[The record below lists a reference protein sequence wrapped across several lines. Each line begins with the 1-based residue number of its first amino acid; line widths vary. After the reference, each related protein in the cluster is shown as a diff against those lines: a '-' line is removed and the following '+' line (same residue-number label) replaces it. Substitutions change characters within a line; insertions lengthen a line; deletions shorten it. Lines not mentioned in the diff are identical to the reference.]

1 MAKRKTT
8 KRATRHRRTVFVI
21 QPFDKAFEAVYELV
35 LSAASKVQATVQR
48 ADSAIPTGADFPT
61 TLQTVIQSADVLIA
75 DVSNAN
81 PNVMYE
87 LGLAQAGQKPLIL
100 IADSSRNIPFD
111 LTGMRVL
118 IYDVANPGEF
128 VARLRVRMKNAF
140 DTPTDFSLLKSKER
154 REQKNGLFVSYSH
167 ADREYLDRLM
177 VHLRPLEKDGVVEL
191 WVDTRLRAGDRWKK
205 EIEKALQRAN
215 VAVLLVSAD
224 FLASDFITE
233 NELPPLLRNAEDQ
246 GTRII
251 PLIVKPCRFTRDKN
265 LRHFQSL
272 NDPKESLI
280 LVEEGEQEVF
290 YDSLAAEVEQALRR
304 G

>member
-1 MAKRKTT
+1 MAKRSASSS
-8 KRATRHRRTVFVI
+8 RSSRRKTVFVI
-21 QPFDKAFEAVYELV
+21 QPFAKAFEAVYEFIA
-35 LSAASKVQATVQR
+35 SAVAQAGAVVQR
-48 ADSAIPTGADFPT
+48 ADTAVLPGEDFSTGLLNAIKKAD
-61 TLQTVIQSADVLIA
+61 LLIA

-87 LGLAQAGQKPLIL
+87 VGLAQAGQKPLVL
-100 IADSSRNIPFD
+100 IADSSRNVPFD
-111 LTGMRVL
+111 LAGMRVL
-118 IYDVANPGEF
+118 IYDIANPIEF
-128 VARLRVRMKNAF
+128 ASRLRQQIQHAF
-140 DTPTDFSLLKSKER
+140 QTPTDFSLSTTKER
-154 REQKNGLFVSYSH
+154 REKKNSLFVSYSH
-167 ADREYLDRLM
+167 ADREFLDRLM
-177 VHLRPLEKDGVVEL
+177 VHLRPLEKEGLIDL

-205 EIEKALQRAN
+205 EIEKALERAN

-272 NDPKESLI
+272 NDPRESLI
-280 LVEEGEQEVF
+280 LLDEGEQEVY
-290 YDSLAAEVEQALRR
+290 YDKLASEVENALQR

>member
-1 MAKRKTT
+1 MAKRQPTSS
-8 KRATRHRRTVFVI
+8 RASRRKTVFVI
-21 QPFDKAFEAVYELV
+21 QPFDKAFEAVFELIA
-35 LSAASKVQATVQR
+35 SAVARADAIVQR
-48 ADSAIPTGADFPT
+48 ADNVVLPGHDFSTSLMNAIHKAD
-61 TLQTVIQSADVLIA
+61 LLIA

-87 LGLAQAGQKPLIL
+87 VGLAQAGQKPLVL
-100 IADSSRNIPFD
+100 IANSSRNVPFD
-111 LTGMRVL
+111 LAGMRVL
-118 IYDVANPGEF
+118 IYDIGNPSEF
-128 VARLRVRMKNAF
+128 VSRLRQQIQHAIQ
-140 DTPTDFSLLKSKER
+140 TPTDFSLSKTKER
-154 REQKNGLFVSYSH
+154 RERKNGLFVSYSH
-167 ADREYLDRLM
+167 ADREFLDRLM
-177 VHLRPLEKDGVVEL
+177 VHLRPLEKDGL
-191 WVDTRLRAGDRWKK
+191 IDMWVDTRLRAGDRWRK
-205 EIEKALQRAN
+205 EIEKALERAN
-215 VAVLLVSAD
+215 VAILMVSAD

-280 LVEEGEQEVF
+280 LLDEGEQETY
-290 YDSLAAEVEQALRR
+290 YDKLASEVEKTLQR